1 MENIVKNNIDY
12 FENLDKNKNNK
23 RVSSATNARKDNAFH
38 KVPDLECKYNKEK
51 NVSNLIK
58 LRRFISIFFFKLILF
73 KIIKI

>member
-23 RVSSATNARKDNAFH
+23 RVSSATNARKDIAFH
-38 KVPDLECKYNKEK
+38 KVLDLECKYNKEK
-51 NVSNLIK
+51 SDLNPIK
-58 LRRFISIFFFKLILF
+58 LRRFLSIFFFKLILF